1 MSSIICKWKLENDFL
16 LFQLFAKPNM
26 SWTLYYEFNLFIIS
40 SAEQFWTKFVHLIS
54 SVVFCI
60 LFFVFICNLVCVRQM
75 PIRGWQ
81 YCPKPPNQVLDQEQ
95 FELSKPTSY
104 QIKVYFNQ
112 AIKGKQTKQQ
122 SLLNAITSHWQN

>member
-1 MSSIICKWKLENDFL
+1 
-16 LFQLFAKPNM
+16 
-26 SWTLYYEFNLFIIS
+26 
-40 SAEQFWTKFVHLIS
+40 
-54 SVVFCI
+54 
-60 LFFVFICNLVCVRQM
+60 M

-81 YCPKPPNQVLDQEQ
+81 YCPKPPNQVLDHEQ

-122 SLLNAITSHWQN
+122 SLLREGVKKINFFLGKSPKLWVGGGQES

>member
-1 MSSIICKWKLENDFL
+1 
-16 LFQLFAKPNM
+16 
-26 SWTLYYEFNLFIIS
+26 
-40 SAEQFWTKFVHLIS
+40 
-54 SVVFCI
+54 
-60 LFFVFICNLVCVRQM
+60 M

-81 YCPKPPNQVLDQEQ
+81 YCPKPLNQVLDQEQ

-122 SLLNAITSHWQN
+122 SLLNAITSH